1 MRLALIL
8 LAVACAWGQANPVVR
23 TAGTLTSNA
32 VVIGGGSQVVSASS
46 LTATVTKMT
55 AGVPSAATVG
65 TDYGTPDATAKTYTN
80 TTYDAAGSGNVFTSL
95 ERKYLTAAGCANATA
110 TAAFDTPT
118 ANAATATCIGTT
130 TTTAFLV
137 YADGSTQV
145 STLHT
150 RSRPTGC
157 PLAFRWFS
165 STPARCHLRR
175 QWTGGSRQPA

>member
-1 MRLALIL
+1 
-8 LAVACAWGQANPVVR
+8 
-23 TAGTLTSNA
+23 
-32 VVIGGGSQVVSASS
+32 
-46 LTATVTKMT
+46 
-55 AGVPSAATVG
+55 
-65 TDYGTPDATAKTYTN
+65 
-80 TTYDAAGSGNVFTSL
+80 
-95 ERKYLTAAGCANATA
+95 
-110 TAAFDTPT
+110 
-118 ANAATATCIGTT
+118 
-130 TTTAFLV
+130 LV